1 MSITTVIKFKVADRE
16 KFETSFATRA
26 GAREAA
32 GLEFKAHRDMDD
44 PTGVVVLGTVESKDA
59 FFGFMSSAEQQDA
72 MKNATIQGSPEVTFL
87 EG

>member
-16 KFETSFATRA
+16 KFEASFATRTA
-26 GAREAA
+26 AREAA
-32 GLEFKAHRDMDD
+32 GLQFKAHRDMDD
-44 PTGVVVLGTVESKDA
+44 PSGVVVLGTVESKDG
-59 FFGFMSSAEQQDA
+59 FFGFMSSTEQQEA